1 MQESR
6 YITDENGERTAVIL
20 SIEEYERLMDAL
32 EDAED
37 VEHIKAARETRARIE
52 AGEEETIP
60 WERARERIGS
70 EYSEPDAF

>member
-20 SIEEYERLMDAL
+20 SIEEYERLMEAVEDL
-32 EDAED
+32 EDL
-37 VEHIKAARETRARIE
+37 EHIKAARETRARIE

-60 WERARERIGS
+60 WEQARGRIGS
-70 EYSEPDAF
+70 EYSEPADF